1 VRRGPVGRL
10 MPGEDILWEGR
21 PDWRALARGVLY
33 IGWLTLYLAAMLIWN
48 AANDRMKGLG
58 PFQTLWAE
66 APLFVVFC
74 VVLAA
79 CAGFAVWLARTTRY
93 VVTNERCVLH
103 YGVAFQATMSLPFRR
118 FAAVSVRETGDGAAD
133 IMLTLKP
140 GARVQFLKVWPHVRP
155 FRFRRAVP
163 MLLGVP
169 DGVRVAALISQAA
182 AHVSHGKLHAM
193 PRGRDAAVPEAIL
206 AAGD

>member
-1 VRRGPVGRL
+1 MRCGPVGRL
-10 MPGEDILWEGR
+10 MPGENILWEGR
-21 PDWRALARGVLY
+21 PDWRALSRGVLC
-33 IGWLTLYLAAMLIWN
+33 IGWLALYLAAMLIWN

-79 CAGFAVWLARTTRY
+79 CAGFAAWLARTTCY
-93 VVTNERCVLH
+93 VVTNERCILH
-103 YGVAFQATMSLPFRR
+103 YGVAFQATMSLPLRR
-118 FAAVSVRETGDGAAD
+118 FAAVSVQEAGDGAAH

-140 GARVQFLKVWPHVRP
+140 GARVQFLKMWPHVRP
-155 FRFRRAVP
+155 FRFRRTMP
-163 MLLGVP
+163 MLVGVP
-169 DGVRVAALISQAA
+169 DGVRVAALISQATA
-182 AHVSHGKLHAM
+182 QVSHGQLHAM
-193 PRGRDAAVPEAIL
+193 PRGRGAAEPEAIL